1 MFKTLTLLSQVP
13 YLVLTICQ
21 LKEDPMEDM
30 VLQTENLS
38 KAYRG
43 QMVVNRLNIQIEKG
57 QIYGF

>member
-1 MFKTLTLLSQVP
+1 
-13 YLVLTICQ
+13 
-21 LKEDPMEDM
+21 MEDM

-57 QIYGF
+57 QIYGFLGPMAPGKQQPFA